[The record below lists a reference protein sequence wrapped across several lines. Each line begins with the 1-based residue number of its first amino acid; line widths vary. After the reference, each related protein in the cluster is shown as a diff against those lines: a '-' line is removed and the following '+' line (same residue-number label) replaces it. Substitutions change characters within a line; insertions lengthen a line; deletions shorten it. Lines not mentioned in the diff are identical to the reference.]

1 MSDTVTVPRARWDA
15 LEALALAVTAS
26 ASADTASA
34 WKHGYRDALASRPAT
49 PHLALNADA
58 YSDGYDEGVT
68 DRDIYEG

>member
-1 MSDTVTVPRARWDA
+1 MLGTIVHPTATRRQAARPDGA
-15 LEALALAVTAS
+15 TRK
-26 ASADTASA
+26 SA